1 MIQISIQII
10 NAVNNMATDMD
21 SASASEIESD
31 TDSTKMSIPIPR
43 REELFNRIASLEQ
56 ENKVLKMEL
65 ETYKIKCKNLV
76 AENRDLRKASV
87 NIVSCRVSCMESQL
101 LHTRSVGRMAWAMA
115 LWRKRGRN
123 VKKIICTKLRG

>member
-1 MIQISIQII
+1 
-10 NAVNNMATDMD
+10 MATDMD

-87 NIVSCRVSCMESQL
+87 NIVSCRVSCMESHL

-115 LWRKRGRN
+115 QARQKCQKNNLYQMKRLTNERDDHD
-123 VKKIICTKLRG
+123 